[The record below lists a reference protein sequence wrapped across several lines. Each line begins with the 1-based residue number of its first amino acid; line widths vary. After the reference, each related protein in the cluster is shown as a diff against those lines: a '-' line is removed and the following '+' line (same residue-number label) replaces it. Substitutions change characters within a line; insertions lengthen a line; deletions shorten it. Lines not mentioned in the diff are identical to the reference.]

1 MNSMLA
7 GALYFATVFA
17 AGFALGVL
25 RTLLLLPAVGPLIA
39 VLIELPLILG
49 ISWLACSRIL
59 RHWPQTDTRAVAM
72 GAFAFALLMLAE
84 AAISLLLL
92 DRTLAEHLAAYAKPE
107 HWLGLAGQIAFA
119 VFPWWQTRR
128 SRKKRLA

>member
-92 DRTLAEHLAAYAKPE
+92 D
-107 HWLGLAGQIAFA
+107 
-119 VFPWWQTRR
+119 
-128 SRKKRLA
+128 